1 MDAADTLPVNVQGS
15 PRTDTTAPKPPLALT
30 RVHNQCRIAIFEH
43 SALRP
48 QPVKEVV
55 MELIKV
61 DSSMIYAMGYDEQQ
75 QVLEVIFKRTGVYRY
90 HNVPK
95 EVYQQLLD
103 ADSKGSY
110 MRDLIIDMYPTERVR

>member
-1 MDAADTLPVNVQGS
+1 
-15 PRTDTTAPKPPLALT
+15 
-30 RVHNQCRIAIFEH
+30 
-43 SALRP
+43 
-48 QPVKEVV
+48 

-61 DSSMIYAMGYDEQQ
+61 DSSMIYAFGYDEQQ

-90 HNVPK
+90 LNVPK

>member
-1 MDAADTLPVNVQGS
+1 
-15 PRTDTTAPKPPLALT
+15 
-30 RVHNQCRIAIFEH
+30 
-43 SALRP
+43 
-48 QPVKEVV
+48 VKEAV

-61 DSSMIYAMGYDEQQ
+61 DSSMIYAFGYDEQQ
-75 QVLEVIFKRTGVYRY
+75 QVLEVVFKRTGVYRY

-110 MRDLIIDMYPTERVR
+110 MRDLIIDIYPTERVR

>member
-1 MDAADTLPVNVQGS
+1 MPQ
-15 PRTDTTAPKPPLALT
+15 LASILESS
-30 RVHNQCRIAIFEH
+30 CRYA
-43 SALRP
+43 SVALRP
-48 QPVKEVV
+48 QLVKEAV

-61 DSSMIYAMGYDEQQ
+61 DSSMIYAFGYDEQQ
-75 QVLEVIFKRTGVYRY
+75 QVLEVVFKRTGVYRY
-90 HNVPK
+90 LNVPK